1 MTPAVAQPDQQI
13 DLPGRQR
20 LTIVRAR
27 EDGGED
33 VLSLAAAD
41 GKTTIT
47 LRVGPEGATIEL
59 GAAALAVRV
68 EGDLAIDAGRGVRC
82 GRDGIDISSGGDLT
96 IAAASRLET
105 RASEQKLVATL
116 GDMSLHANDDVKI
129 DGERI
134 RMNC

>member
-1 MTPAVAQPDQQI
+1 MTTTMDDRDQHI
-13 DLPGRQR
+13 DLPGQQR

-27 EDGGED
+27 SDGGED
-33 VLSLAAAD
+33 VLRLAAAD

-47 LRVGPEGATIEL
+47 LRVGPQGTTIEL
-59 GAAALAVRV
+59 GAASLALRV
-68 EGDLAIDAGRGVRC
+68 EGDLAIDAGRIALH

-96 IAAASRLET
+96 VSASARLEA
-105 RASEQKLVATL
+105 RAAEQKLVATL
-116 GDMSLHANDDVKI
+116 GDISLHANDDVSV